1 MNFSAPF
8 RRIANFRA
16 DRDLSLAAVT
26 QRLTRSRNGAILIL
40 FGLALASGAPAR
52 AQFFFPFFDN
62 RPSHPP
68 SAAPRHPAHRS
79 EREAVE
85 SRQKA
90 HRAKERAREERA
102 RKSLKSGN
110 ARGGAAKAEAPPPAV
125 EGPPPPYEPQLL
137 RLSEIMGALAYLQ
150 TICAEPTVKIA
161 SASTRSGASSADAAL
176 SGEAPWR
183 DRMQNLMSAEGAGP
197 ARREKLA
204 GAFNRGLRGYQFS
217 YRVCT
222 PSARLACRRF
232 LDEGGQ
238 IAHDIST
245 QYRAN

>member
-1 MNFSAPF
+1 MKFSAPF
-8 RRIANFRA
+8 WRLAPFLPHRR
-16 DRDLSLAAVT
+16 LARCWNVMIPILVGVAV
-26 QRLTRSRNGAILIL
+26 LGA
-40 FGLALASGAPAR
+40 APAR

-68 SAAPRHPAHRS
+68 SAAPRPPSHRS

-85 SRQKA
+85 PRKKSPRA
-90 HRAKERAREERA
+90 TASERAKEKRAKEERA
-102 RKSLKSGN
+102 RKTAKSGV
-110 ARGGAAKAEAPPPAV
+110 AAGAAKAEAAPAAV

-137 RLSEIMGALAYLQ
+137 RLSEIMGALDWLQ
-150 TICAEPTVKIA
+150 TVCAEPAARISVAA
-161 SASTRSGASSADAAL
+161 SSTRGSAGETAL
-176 SGEAPWR
+176 SLEAPWR

-222 PSARLACRRF
+222 PSALLARRRF

>member
-1 MNFSAPF
+1 MKFSAPF
-8 RRIANFRA
+8 RRLERFFPDRVLARA
-16 DRDLSLAAVT
+16 RKGLVPTLV
-26 QRLTRSRNGAILIL
+26 
-40 FGLALASGAPAR
+40 GLALLGGAPAR

-68 SAAPRHPAHRS
+68 SAAARHPAHRS

-85 SRQKA
+85 PRPKA
-90 HRAKERAREERA
+90 HRAKERAKAEKA
-102 RKSLKSGN
+102 RKSSKS
-110 ARGGAAKAEAPPPAV
+110 AKAGPARVEAAAPVV

-137 RLSEIMGALAYLQ
+137 RLSEIMGALAWLQ
-150 TICAEPTVKIA
+150 TVCIEPTARFAVA
-161 SASTRSGASSADAAL
+161 ASSAGEAAL
-176 SGEAPWR
+176 SSEAPWR
-183 DRMQNLMSAEGAGP
+183 DRIQDLMSAEGAGP

-222 PSARLACRRF
+222 PSALLARRRF

>member
-8 RRIANFRA
+8 RRLEDFLPGRA
-16 DRDLSLAAVT
+16 LARARKGLVP
-26 QRLTRSRNGAILIL
+26 ILV
-40 FGLALASGAPAR
+40 GLALVGGAPAR

-68 SAAPRHPAHRS
+68 SAAPRHPAHRI
-79 EREAVE
+79 EREAAE
-85 SRQKA
+85 PRHKA
-90 HRAKERAREERA
+90 HRAGERAKEQRA
-102 RKSLKSGN
+102 RKTPKSG
-110 ARGGAAKAEAPPPAV
+110 KADVGKTAAPPPTV

-137 RLSEIMGALAYLQ
+137 RLSEIMGALAWLQ
-150 TICAEPTVKIA
+150 TLCAEPTARIA
-161 SASTRSGASSADAAL
+161 VAASSAGDATM
-176 SGEAPWR
+176 SSEGPWR
-183 DRMQNLMSAEGAGP
+183 ERMQDLMSAEGAGP

-222 PSARLACRRF
+222 PSARLGRRRF

>member
-1 MNFSAPF
+1 MAFL
-8 RRIANFRA
+8 
-16 DRDLSLAAVT
+16 DHGDLSRCWKPARAPRRAA
-26 QRLTRSRNGAILIL
+26 LIA
-40 FGLALASGAPAR
+40 FGLALVAAVPAR

-68 SAAPRHPAHRS
+68 TAGPVRHPAHHGVS
-79 EREAVE
+79 EAAEA
-85 SRQKA
+85 RHKA
-90 HRAKERAREERA
+90 HRARERAKEERA
-102 RKSLKSGN
+102 RKSLKSAN
-110 ARGGAAKAEAPPPAV
+110 TRGAQAKAEAAAPVV

-150 TICAEPTVKIA
+150 TLCADSTV
-161 SASTRSGASSADAAL
+161 RSVAAPPSGISSAEAAL
-176 SGEAPWR
+176 SREGPWR
-183 DRMQNLMSAEGAGP
+183 DRMQDLMSAEGAGP

-204 GAFNRGLRGYQFS
+204 GAFNRGLRGYEFS

-222 PSARLACRRF
+222 PSAMLARRRF
-232 LDEGGQ
+232 LEEGGQ